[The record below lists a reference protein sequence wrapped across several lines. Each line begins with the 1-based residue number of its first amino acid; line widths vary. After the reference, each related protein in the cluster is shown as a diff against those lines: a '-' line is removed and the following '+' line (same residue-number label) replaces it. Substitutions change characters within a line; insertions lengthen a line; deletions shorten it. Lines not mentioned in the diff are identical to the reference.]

1 MLFCFKKNRCV
12 KCNFLKIAL
21 THLGYFEIILFCSKS
36 HQRIKMRVAVYNGR
50 FSFPTVAHKSVIQ
63 FGIDH
68 FDKLI
73 IVIGSATTAT
83 NEKNPLTYEERAS
96 ILGDMVQN
104 MGFKYDRESNSFF
117 TETKTVVIR
126 PNSDYNEDE
135 QWMYALTSIVHQE
148 VFDPNDEIFIINPDK
163 DSGNYWLKYFKDWG
177 YESAPMMEDISAS
190 NIRSRFFHGNTNY
203 VENAAYETVMF
214 LEKWK
219 LSDECR
225 RIRAEFMFHEQIRND
240 EKARIEHNKTCKEKG
255 LKPRYQTTYVTG
267 DCAILQKRDGKLKI
281 LLITRKN
288 IPGVGQIAIPG
299 GYFEPGEDLSEYHT
313 AIREAREEIGINL
326 TDEQLNEF
334 CVAKQ
339 IRFGDINR
347 SLRGRILTMLQVFYV
362 PEDVEITL
370 TAQQEEVIN
379 LDWYAFDE
387 VAQSECFED
396 HYYMIQR
403 AFSEVIRYY
412 RGEYCTKLALEARDG
427 NQDAA
432 EKLLNAM
439 SSLIDMPVV

>member
-1 MLFCFKKNRCV
+1 
-12 KCNFLKIAL
+12 
-21 THLGYFEIILFCSKS
+21 
-36 HQRIKMRVAVYNGR
+36 MRVAIYNGR

-63 FGIDH
+63 YGLDN
-68 FDKLI
+68 FDRLI
-73 IVIGSATTAT
+73 IIIGSATTAT
-83 NEKNPLTYEERAS
+83 NETNPLTYAERES
-96 ILGDMVQN
+96 IHGDMLQN
-104 MGFKYDRESNSFF
+104 MGFKYDRESDSFF
-117 TETKTVVIR
+117 TEMKTVVLR
-126 PNSDYNEDE
+126 PNSDYHDDAD
-135 QWMYALTSIVHQE
+135 WVRALNKIVNLE
-148 VFDPNDEIFIINPDK
+148 VLDPTDTITIINPEK
-163 DSGNYWLKYFKDWG
+163 DSGNYWLKYFNQWE
-177 YESAPMMEDISAS
+177 YSSAPLMENISAS
-190 NIRSRFFHGNTNY
+190 NIRSRFFHGNANY

-219 LSDECR
+219 HTEECR
-225 RIRAEFMFHEQIRND
+225 RIRAEFLFHEQIRKE

-299 GYFEPGEDLSEYHT
+299 GYFEPGEDLSEYYT

-334 CVAKQ
+334 CVANQ

-362 PEDVEITL
+362 PEEVEITM
-370 TAQQEEVIN
+370 AAHQEEVIN

-412 RGEYCTKLALEARDG
+412 RGEYCTKLALEAREG

-432 EKLLNAM
+432 EKLLKAM
-439 SSLIDMPVV
+439 SSLVDMPVV